1 MKKLLFVLLVNT
13 CVFTFAQQTDKE
25 AYIKKESI
33 GGKLDFTKRIEEK
46 YKDAPLIKFG
56 DTLFN
61 KKDFAILLWA
71 ANVRTAG
78 VESLDV
84 AEKLWEEINKRNL
97 SDVEKKAFKTGFEA
111 KF

>member
-1 MKKLLFVLLVNT
+1 MKKLFLTLLIIMS
-13 CVFTFAQQTDKE
+13 VFTFAQQTDKE

-46 YKDAPLIKFG
+46 YRNETSVPFG
-56 DTLFN
+56 KEHFS
-61 KKDFAILLWA
+61 KKDYAILLWA

-78 VESLDV
+78 IESFDQAV
-84 AEKLWEEINKRNL
+84 KIWEEVNKRNL
-97 SDVEKKAFKTGFEA
+97 SEAEKKALKTGFEA

>member
-1 MKKLLFVLLVNT
+1 MKKLLLILLVST
-13 CVFTFAQQTDKE
+13 SVFTFAQQTDKE
-25 AYIKKESI
+25 TYIKKESV

-46 YKDAPLIKFG
+46 YKDAPFIKFG

-78 VESLDV
+78 IESLDV
-84 AEKLWEEINKRNL
+84 TEKLWEEINKRNL
-97 SDVEKKAFKTGFEA
+97 SDAEKKALKTGFEA

>member
-1 MKKLLFVLLVNT
+1 MKKLFLTLLILMS
-13 CVFTFAQQTDKE
+13 VFTFAQQTDKE

-33 GGKLDFTKRIEEK
+33 GGKLDFTKRIDEK
-46 YKDAPLIKFG
+46 YRNETSIPFG
-56 DTLFN
+56 KEHFS

-78 VESLDV
+78 IESFDQAV
-84 AEKLWEEINKRNL
+84 KIWEETYKRSL
-97 SDVEKKAFKTGFEA
+97 TEPETKALKIGFEA

>member
-1 MKKLLFVLLVNT
+1 MKKLLLILLVST
-13 CVFTFAQQTDKE
+13 SVFTFAQQNDKE

-46 YKDAPLIKFG
+46 YRNETSIPFG
-56 DTLFN
+56 KEHFS
-61 KKDFAILLWA
+61 KKDYAILLWA

-78 VESLDV
+78 IESFDQ
-84 AEKLWEEINKRNL
+84 AAKIWEEVNKKSL
-97 SDVEKKAFKTGFEA
+97 SEIEKKALKTGFEA